1 VLIISGFI
9 GGLASG
15 SFIVLFQ
22 RRFGRI
28 YATKDLITLSFASF
42 LSLKA
47 LLDATTDKSTFLR
60 LYLTFEAKYKP
71 FTITA

>member
-1 VLIISGFI
+1 MISGLI
-9 GGLASG
+9 GELASG

-22 RRFGRI
+22 RRFGRVF
-28 YATKDLITLSFASF
+28 ATKDLITLSFASF

-60 LYLTFEAKYKP
+60 LSLTFEAE
-71 FTITA
+71 

>member
-1 VLIISGFI
+1 MLIISGLI

-22 RRFGRI
+22 RRLGRVF
-28 YATKDLITLSFASF
+28 ATKDLITLSFASF

-60 LYLTFEAKYKP
+60 LSLTFEAE
-71 FTITA
+71 

>member
-1 VLIISGFI
+1 MLIISGLI

-22 RRFGRI
+22 RRLGRVF
-28 YATKDLITLSFASF
+28 ATKELITLSFASF

-60 LYLTFEAKYKP
+60 LSLTFEAE
-71 FTITA
+71 